1 MKEQKDVKGLYEY
14 IISHLSEKGVK
25 DLIKLLD
32 NYTKGDED
40 SRYLFPTSILELA
53 IRDEVQCTLENI
65 EDERL
70 VNMSVEKFSDIVD
83 IIAHE
88 IVYKQEDIWGHLNEV
103 ISWELEYALN
113 DEELKESE

>member
-14 IISHLSEKGVK
+14 IISHLSEKGIEN
-25 DLIKLLD
+25 LIKLLD

-53 IRDEVQCTLENI
+53 IRDEVQNTLENT

-88 IVYKQEDIWGHLNEV
+88 IVYKQEDIWGHLNEA
-103 ISWELEYALN
+103 ISCELEHALN

>member
-14 IISHLSEKGVK
+14 IISHLSEKGIEN
-25 DLIKLLD
+25 LIKLLD
-32 NYTKGDED
+32 NYTKGDE
-40 SRYLFPTSILELA
+40 
-53 IRDEVQCTLENI
+53 VKNTLENT

-88 IVYKQEDIWGHLNEV
+88 IVYKQEDIWGHLNEA
-103 ISWELEYALN
+103 ISCELEHALN

>member
-1 MKEQKDVKGLYEY
+1 MEEKDIKGLYEY
-14 IISHLSEKGVK
+14 IISHLSEKGIEN
-25 DLIKLLD
+25 LIKLLD

-53 IRDEVQCTLENI
+53 IRDEVQNTLENT

-103 ISWELEYALN
+103 ILWELEYALN
-113 DEELKESE
+113 DETVTESE